1 MPTENR
7 SLPEMVF
14 TAGETAVILKVT
26 EKTVYRLI
34 ERQRLHAIKSLRHL
48 RITRAS
54 LEKFVANDGGGQ

>member
-14 TAGETAVILKVT
+14 TAEETAAILKVT
-26 EKTVYRLI
+26 QKTVYRLV
-34 ERQRLHAIKSLRHL
+34 ERQRLNVVKSLRHL

-54 LEKFVANDGGGQ
+54 LENFIANDGGGQ